1 MTMIFAVIG
10 PIGILLGIILSK
22 TANDLVEGILMGIS
36 VGTFI
41 YVACSDILVE
51 EFENRKNRFLKFFLF
66 IAGGVFCAGL
76 SFVEIYG
83 EKKEDD

>member
-10 PIGILLGIILSK
+10 PFGILLGIILSK
-22 TANDLVEGILMGIS
+22 NSNNLVEGILMGIS

-66 IAGGVFCAGL
+66 IVGGAFCAGL
-76 SFVEIYG
+76 SFIEMIG
-83 EKKEDD
+83 DSED

>member
-1 MTMIFAVIG
+1 
-10 PIGILLGIILSK
+10 
-22 TANDLVEGILMGIS
+22 MGIS

-66 IAGGVFCAGL
+66 IVGGVFCAGL

>member
-1 MTMIFAVIG
+1 M
-10 PIGILLGIILSK
+10 LLFVLFEIYLGLLYQKIQIV
-22 TANDLVEGILMGIS
+22 LVEGILMGVS

-83 EKKEDD
+83 EKNED